1 MLPNEFL
8 YKIKKGKL
16 FEKEEIDKVVR
27 VLENLG
33 KEIKNEGISFVFE
46 EVLEILRTVE
56 EDIILTMKEKSEM
69 IEMINKNKGGK
80 KPGFD
85 LHDGGAI
92 DKTEFPLLSHFA
104 SRADIEE
111 KNNELAKE
119 CYVCSEPYD
128 QSQHKKQL
136 ISCRPEHTL
145 CKSCFSE
152 PLMRKNGK
160 FICPICKQIAYPIV
174 ADSEMSVWMK
184 LLLVFN
190 ALFGVWFAYI
200 SFWKISPESLDFFG
214 FCQTVVGSI
223 VWLLII
229 LWALGR

>member
-8 YKIKKGKL
+8 QKGKL

-56 EDIILTMKEKSEM
+56 EDRILTMKEKSEM
-69 IEMINKNKGGK
+69 IEIVNKNKGGK

-119 CYVCSEPYD
+119 CYVCSEVYD
-128 QSQHKKQL
+128 QREHKQQL
-136 ISCRPEHTL
+136 ISCHPEHTL

-160 FICPICKQIAYPIV
+160 FICPICKKIAYPIV